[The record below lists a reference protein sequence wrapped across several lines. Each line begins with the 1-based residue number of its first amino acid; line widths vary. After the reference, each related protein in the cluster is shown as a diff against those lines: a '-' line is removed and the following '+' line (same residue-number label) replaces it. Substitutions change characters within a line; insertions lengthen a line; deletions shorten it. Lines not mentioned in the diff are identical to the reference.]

1 MLAIFVLSACQKE
14 DSKDS
19 TAYTYYEVGFRSTHP
34 EWRDTAFIVRTSN
47 QQRIREADA
56 QLALPVEARQLVAGK
71 LVAGNGGYNKNA
83 SYSFGWHFDEAD
95 WQLVDMTIEIYDGRP
110 YTDVDQDLAYWLN
123 TVKRY
128 GSWGSYIRRKLP
140 GKP

>member
-1 MLAIFVLSACQKE
+1 MNKPYPGILLLLAIFVLYACQKE

-19 TAYTYYEVGFRSTHP
+19 TTYTYYEVGFTSTHP
-34 EWRDTAFIVRTSN
+34 EWRDTAFIVRTSS

-56 QLALPVEARQLVAGK
+56 QLALPVEARKIVAGK
-71 LVAGNGGYNKNA
+71 LVAGSGGYNKNA
-83 SYSFGWHFDEAD
+83 SHSFGWHFDEAD

-110 YTDVDQDLAYWLN
+110 YTDVDQDLDYWLH

-128 GSWGSYIRRKLP
+128 GSWG
-140 GKP
+140 